1 MYNLMSCGEESSIRE
16 IGRGAAM
23 MAMRIGWSPASN
35 SEARGMYF
43 RREGR
48 ILERGGTGR
57 GRLRIEMRRHSVRD
71 ASVEHS
77 KGGRI

>member
-1 MYNLMSCGEESSIRE
+1 MYNLMSCGEESSIRR

-23 MAMRIGWSPASN
+23 MAMR
-35 SEARGMYF
+35 
-43 RREGR
+43 
-48 ILERGGTGR
+48 
-57 GRLRIEMRRHSVRD
+57 RHSVRE